1 MEAKFA
7 SAAHAQEDLFRL
19 LEVFTE
25 LDFKVLFP
33 MIMEM
38 DKSGNSSI
46 GKGRKLY
53 PCKAY
58 WHQADIYLG

>member
-7 SAAHAQEDLFRL
+7 SAAHAQEDLLRL

-38 DKSGNSSI
+38 DG
-46 GKGRKLY
+46 
-53 PCKAY
+53 
-58 WHQADIYLG
+58 